1 MGKVN
6 CFLLFIK
13 PTIFDLT
20 WWSKSRW
27 VSPMHVILELFW
39 SSVLGVV
46 LVGLCCCKST
56 TWQHEMIRK
65 NSRSFQFDTNITSA
79 YQRTSRT
86 IYKVFQLIWF
96 CLMSSHHWVSVT
108 FKKNKLKQ
116 SSIFYFISHS
126 LGLRDLDIKQ
136 IFWCWCCCKQNQM
149 IWPQSIPLGFF
160 QDPGNLMSTIWQ
172 ENCPHSVSLWHL
184 RTIKDLSLLPFCI
197 FLLLLL
203 LKMLYYYKEKN
214 AVDRK

>member
-1 MGKVN
+1 MHTGFQFVKISLWNLLLKEMGKVN

-13 PTIFDLT
+13 PTIFALT

-27 VSPMHVILELFW
+27 VSQILELFC
-39 SSVLGVV
+39 SSVFGVV

-108 FKKNKLKQ
+108 FKKWQTETEFNILFQ
-116 SSIFYFISHS
+116 ITL
-126 LGLRDLDIKQ
+126 LGLEGPWYQANILMLMLLQAKSDDLAPKYTT
-136 IFWCWCCCKQNQM
+136 W
-149 IWPQSIPLGFF
+149 FF
-160 QDPGNLMSTIWQ
+160 PRSRQFDVN
-172 ENCPHSVSLWHL
+172 HL
-184 RTIKDLSLLPFCI
+184 TRELSP
-197 FLLLLL
+197 
-203 LKMLYYYKEKN
+203 
-214 AVDRK
+214 

>member
-1 MGKVN
+1 MYHLLLQKTSNFMKKRVVCQKLTNSQDCCLCTLLFNLSKISLWNLLLKEMGKVN

-13 PTIFDLT
+13 PTIFALT

-39 SSVLGVV
+39 SSVFGVV

-96 CLMSSHHWVSVT
+96 CLMSSHH
-108 FKKNKLKQ
+108 
-116 SSIFYFISHS
+116 
-126 LGLRDLDIKQ
+126 
-136 IFWCWCCCKQNQM
+136 
-149 IWPQSIPLGFF
+149 
-160 QDPGNLMSTIWQ
+160 
-172 ENCPHSVSLWHL
+172 
-184 RTIKDLSLLPFCI
+184 
-197 FLLLLL
+197 
-203 LKMLYYYKEKN
+203 
-214 AVDRK
+214 

>member
-1 MGKVN
+1 
-6 CFLLFIK
+6 
-13 PTIFDLT
+13 
-20 WWSKSRW
+20 
-27 VSPMHVILELFW
+27 MHVILELFW
-39 SSVLGVV
+39 SSVFGVV

-126 LGLRDLDIKQ
+126 LGLGPWYQANILMLMLLQAKSDDLAPTYTT
-136 IFWCWCCCKQNQM
+136 W
-149 IWPQSIPLGFF
+149 FF
-160 QDPGNLMSTIWQ
+160 PRSRQFDVN
-172 ENCPHSVSLWHL
+172 HL
-184 RTIKDLSLLPFCI
+184 TRELSP
-197 FLLLLL
+197 
-203 LKMLYYYKEKN
+203 
-214 AVDRK
+214 